1 MTSGHVEYL
10 QRCGAQSK
18 NGAN

>member
-10 QRCGAQSK
+10 QRCGAKSK